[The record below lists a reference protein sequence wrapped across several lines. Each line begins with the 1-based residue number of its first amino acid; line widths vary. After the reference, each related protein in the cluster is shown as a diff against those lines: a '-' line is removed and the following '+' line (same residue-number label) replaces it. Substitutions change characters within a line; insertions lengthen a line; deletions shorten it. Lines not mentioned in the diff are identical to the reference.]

1 MASVIAR
8 QTIYPHRICR
18 MELPGKGSEMKCNS
32 ILDAIGNTPLIRLNR
47 IARDL
52 PGEVWVK
59 ADYLNPGGSVKDRI
73 AISMIDEAERKGL
86 LKPGGT
92 IVEATS
98 GNTGMAL
105 ALIASVR
112 GYKIV

>member
-1 MASVIAR
+1 
-8 QTIYPHRICR
+8 
-18 MELPGKGSEMKCNS
+18 MKCNS

-52 PGEVWVK
+52 SAEVWVK

-73 AISMIDEAERKGL
+73 AVSMIDEAELQRGS

-92 IVEATS
+92 IVEGTTS

-105 ALIASVR
+105 ALVSLPCADTKLFSPLR
-112 GYKIV
+112 TSSRAKKSTC